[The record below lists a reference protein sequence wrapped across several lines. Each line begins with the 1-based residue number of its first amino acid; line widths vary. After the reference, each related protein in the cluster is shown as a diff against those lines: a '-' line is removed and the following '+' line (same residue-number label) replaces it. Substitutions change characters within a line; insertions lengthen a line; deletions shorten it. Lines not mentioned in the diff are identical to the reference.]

1 MYTIKQ
7 ARIGADLT
15 QQEVADL
22 MGVHVQT
29 FARMEKHPEDMTMKE
44 ASRFSDVVKVPIEDL
59 IFLPSNS
66 N

>member
-7 ARIGADLT
+7 ARVGANLT

-44 ASRFSDVVKVPIEDL
+44 ASSFSAIGRVPIEEL
-59 IFLPSNS
+59 IFLSSN
-66 N
+66 